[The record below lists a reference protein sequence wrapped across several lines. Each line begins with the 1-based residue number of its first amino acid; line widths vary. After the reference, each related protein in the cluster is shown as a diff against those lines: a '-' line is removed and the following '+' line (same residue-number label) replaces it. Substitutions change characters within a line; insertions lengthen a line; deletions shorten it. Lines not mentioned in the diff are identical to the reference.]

1 MIYDKFPEKAREL
14 GDIDIV
20 GIVSEN
26 DRTAVMVAGAKVLK
40 KYFDGTKKVQLTL
53 QITAMGGIDK
63 QKDLIGRLSGILNS
77 LVYGEW
83 DIEGITQPRCRI
95 TNFPTPTVKNA
106 HYWIYTAG
114 VNIDFYTKE
123 VI

>member
-20 GIVSEN
+20 GVVSEN
-26 DRTAVMVAGAKVLK
+26 DRTAVMLAGAKVLK
-40 KYFDGTKKVQLTL
+40 KYFDGTKKIQLTL
-53 QITAMGGIDK
+53 QITAMGDADK
-63 QKDLIGRLSGILNS
+63 QHDIINRLSSILTL
-77 LVYGEW
+77 LVNGRW
-83 DIEGITQPRCRI
+83 DIDGITQPICRI

>member
-1 MIYDKFPEKAREL
+1 MIYDKFSEKAREL

-20 GIVSEN
+20 GVVSEN
-26 DRTAVMVAGAKVLK
+26 DRTAVMLAGAKVLK
-40 KYFDGTKKVQLTL
+40 KYFDGTKKIQITL
-53 QITAMGGIDK
+53 QITAMGDIDK
-63 QKDLIGRLSGILNS
+63 QHDIINRLSSILTL
-77 LVYGEW
+77 LVNGRW
-83 DIEGITQPRCRI
+83 DIDGITQPRCRI

-106 HYWIYTAG
+106 HCWIYAAS

>member
-20 GIVSEN
+20 GVVSEN
-26 DRTAVMVAGAKVLK
+26 DRTAVMLAGAKVLK
-40 KYFDGTKKVQLTL
+40 KYFDGTKKIQITL
-53 QITAMGGIDK
+53 QITAMGDIDK
-63 QKDLIGRLSGILNS
+63 QHDIINRLSSILTL
-77 LVYGEW
+77 LVNGRW
-83 DIEGITQPRCRI
+83 DIDGITQPRCRI

-106 HYWIYTAG
+106 HCWIYAAS

>member
-14 GDIDIV
+14 ADIDIIGV
-20 GIVSEN
+20 VSEN

-40 KYFDGTKKVQLTL
+40 KYFDGTKKIQLTL
-53 QITAMGGIDK
+53 QITAMGDIDK
-63 QKDLIGRLSGILNS
+63 QHDIINRLSSILTL
-77 LVYGEW
+77 LVNGRW
-83 DIEGITQPRCRI
+83 DIDGITQPRCRI

-106 HYWIYTAG
+106 HCWIYAAS

>member
-14 GDIDIV
+14 ADIDIIGV
-20 GIVSEN
+20 VSEN

-40 KYFDGTKKVQLTL
+40 KYFDGTKKIQLTL
-53 QITAMGGIDK
+53 QITAMGDIDK
-63 QKDLIGRLSGILNS
+63 QHDIINRLSSILTL
-77 LVYGEW
+77 LVNGRW

-106 HYWIYTAG
+106 HCWIYAAS